1 MGSSTAWS
9 DITPSE
15 KLVWHP
21 CPGDGYAQCAR
32 LTVPMDYHR
41 PLNESADNP
50 KVHIA
55 LAMVPGVNRTAG
67 DPASY
72 SESPMLVNPGGPGG
86 GGAGFALNA
95 GRLLQG
101 LVGDHHDII
110 GFDPRGVGATTPAAN
125 CFAAPDD
132 GLGLDGHNIALIN
145 RLSWLLSG
153 HEVGLINSSNV
164 ALGKID
170 VRARAMARLCK
181 KIDDQEGEG
190 SIFRYANTANVARDM
205 LSIVH
210 AWDEWRSST
219 LVTVPHAEEAPHQEP
234 EAVDAAARLE
244 ESTGTVEP
252 ARSTKGKL
260 VYWGFSY
267 GTLLG
272 ATFASMFPD
281 AVGRLVLD
289 GVVDADHYVQ
299 PTWVDSLIDAD
310 AIWEAFFVYCH
321 EAGQDCRL
329 FRPGDDVDGIK
340 RRFHDIMNRL
350 QERPEIVIPLR
361 PDENVPALVTAGDV
375 KMVLFSS
382 LYSPVAAFPFVAGLL
397 DVIFEGSLNQTT
409 FPPVLPMLCHNLS
422 LPVWPDDSQLN
433 EDVPALQERF
443 EKMASYSS
451 FADVWMGLNI
461 GCDGWEIE
469 AKDPPMRWGDHP
481 AHKPAPIDTSFPIL
495 FLSSRRDPVTPL
507 HAALKMTRKFAGA
520 SIVEQA
526 SDGHCTLSCVSL
538 CTARHVRAYVND
550 GVLPP
555 SPRFDSGDKDKG
567 EWTTCECDEKPWSSF
582 GGRVG
587 PTEQD
592 RLTTAADDAH
602 TLEELEIMASY
613 HGLRNHFV
621 AQTASRLVDE
631 LNPLRSLIVDMPSR
645 LSREPQ
651 TCSLRS
657 PN

>member
-1 MGSSTAWS
+1 
-9 DITPSE
+9 
-15 KLVWHP
+15 
-21 CPGDGYAQCAR
+21 
-32 LTVPMDYHR
+32 MDYHR

-72 SESPMLVNPGGPGG
+72 SESPILVNPGGPGG
-86 GGAGFALNA
+86 SGASFALNA
-95 GRLLQG
+95 GGLLQG

-110 GFDPRGVGATTPAAN
+110 GFDPRGVGATTPVAN

-132 GLGLDGHNIALIN
+132 GLGLDGQNVALIN
-145 RLSWLLSG
+145 RLSWVLSG
-153 HEVGLINSSNV
+153 HEIGLINSSNV

-181 KIDDQEGEG
+181 KIDDQEGES

-219 LVTVPHAEEAPHQEP
+219 SATVPHAEEPQREP
-234 EAVDAAARLE
+234 EAVDSAARLDE
-244 ESTGTVEP
+244 GTGMVEP
-252 ARSTKGKL
+252 TRSTKGKL

-281 AVGRLVLD
+281 AVGRLILD
-289 GVVDADHYVQ
+289 GVVDADHYVE

-310 AIWEAFFVYCH
+310 AIWEEFFVYCH
-321 EAGQDCRL
+321 EAGQGCRL
-329 FRPGDDVDGIK
+329 FHPGDDVEDIK

-350 QERPEIVIPLR
+350 RKQPEIVIPPR

-382 LYSPVAAFPFVAGLL
+382 LYSPVAAFPIVASLL
-397 DVIFEGSLNQTT
+397 NVIFEGRLNQSTAPPI
-409 FPPVLPMLCHNLS
+409 FPRLCHGLN
-422 LPVWPDDSQLN
+422 LPVWPDDSQATIMCSDKRYKLN
-433 EDVPALQERF
+433 EDIPALQERF

-451 FADVWMGLNI
+451 FADVWMGMNI

-481 AHKPAPIDTSFPIL
+481 AHKPAPIKTNFPIL
-495 FLSSRRDPVTPL
+495 FLSNRRDPVTPL

-520 SIVEQA
+520 SIVEQV

-538 CTARHVRAYVND
+538 CTTRHVRAYVND
-550 GVLPP
+550 GALPP
-555 SPRFDSGDKDKG
+555 PPRFDSGDKDKG

-587 PTEQD
+587 PTGQD
-592 RLTTAADDAH
+592 GWKTAADDAH
-602 TLEELEIMASY
+602 TLEELDIMASY

-621 AQTASRLVDE
+621 SQATSRLVDE
-631 LNPLRSLIVDMPSR
+631 FNPLRSFIVGMPPQ
-645 LSREPQ
+645 LSRESQ
-651 TCSLRS
+651 TCSQRG
-657 PN
+657 PTN

>member
-1 MGSSTAWS
+1 
-9 DITPSE
+9 
-15 KLVWHP
+15 
-21 CPGDGYAQCAR
+21 
-32 LTVPMDYHR
+32 MDYSR

-86 GGAGFALNA
+86 SGAGFALFA

-110 GFDPRGVGATTPAAN
+110 GFDPRGVGATPPAAN
-125 CFAAPDD
+125 CFVAPDD
-132 GLGLDGHNIALIN
+132 GLGLDGHNVALLN

-153 HEVGLINSSNV
+153 HEVGLVNSSNV

-170 VRARAMARLCK
+170 VRARAVARLCK
-181 KIDDQEGEG
+181 KIDNQEGEG

-205 LSIVH
+205 LSIIH
-210 AWDEWRSST
+210 AWDEWRSSASE
-219 LVTVPHAEEAPHQEP
+219 TVRHAEEAPNREP
-234 EAVDAAARLE
+234 EAVGAAARLD
-244 ESTGTVEP
+244 ESTGMVEP
-252 ARSTKGKL
+252 TRSTKGKL

-272 ATFASMFPD
+272 ATFASMFPN

-299 PTWVDSLIDAD
+299 PIWVDSLIDAD
-310 AIWEAFFVYCH
+310 AIWDEFFVYCH

-329 FRPGDDVDGIK
+329 FRPGDDVDSIK

-350 QERPEIVIPLR
+350 QKRPEIVISLQ
-361 PDENVPALVTAGDV
+361 PDENMPVLVTASDV
-375 KMVLFSS
+375 KMFLFSS
-382 LYSPVAAFPFVAGLL
+382 LYAPMALFPFVADFL
-397 DVIFEGSLNQTT
+397 DVILEGSLNQAPS
-409 FPPVLPMLCHNLS
+409 PPVLPRLCHNLD

-443 EKMASYSS
+443 EKMASYST

-538 CTARHVRAYVND
+538 CTARHIRAYVND

-555 SPRFDSGDKDKG
+555 PPRFDPDDKDKG

-592 RLTTAADDAH
+592 RSTTAADDAH

-613 HGLRNHFV
+613 HGLRNYFV
-621 AQTASRLVDE
+621 AQTTSRLVDE
-631 LNPLRSLIVDMPSR
+631 LSPLRSFIMDMPSR
-645 LSREPQ
+645 LSGESR
-651 TCSLRS
+651 TCSLRG